1 MNSRVALM
9 RWGLLAWVLVTLP
22 VTAQPEAP
30 QPTVGPIQPEVVVV
44 DDFPYSW
51 LHWWETAG
59 WRYMEE
65 EAGQRD
71 RPWDHPAA
79 RRYRAEAEAA
89 LLARLN
95 DRDAKVR
102 EQALLALARMG
113 YEPLVERLFPPRSIE
128 QRIAE
133 EEAELFPDEP
143 VVGGNPSEEVVPA
156 VTTFLEDRNAGVRCA
171 GWLALGLLDT
181 AASREALLH
190 DVKLG
195 EEDAAA
201 RAIGIGLMSVLDVR
215 LRAALEQIL
224 GDPSAS
230 IEVKRW
236 AVWALGRHDSVAGD
250 DGMDAVLRRVPSTF
264 VISEALGSDG
274 YVWRR
279 GGANWLARVLEYDP
293 SVRQWAGYL
302 QLRDMP
308 SDGAYGSSPGG
319 LAMQSRTAASLAL
332 LRIPPE
338 KDASARARLAGLLI
352 ARASSG
358 TRDGWAE
365 AHRGPD
371 ALAFAV
377 HQMDAVS
384 GLDQLFTLMQGTSTV
399 PPPPPTLDEDGEPIP
414 RDRPNEPIDAYFPDR
429 PVRGYAAIG
438 IGLMLRRMTP
448 GTQLHEAHPAEI
460 RPRDLDRIKRRFGQR
475 LANEITDFDE
485 PMEYRAACALALGL
499 SDDPRYIPELNAR
512 LSRLGAG
519 DELVLGYGLLALA
532 MLGEAEA
539 ADVALRYVTRPGAV
553 GGKWDIL
560 GRGAAMQ
567 AVALLGDDAGQAGR
581 GTLTGAWGKN
591 PWVSLAAAECAAQAG
606 WYGLAPMALE
616 SAREG
621 RGASRLAGV
630 IALGALYESRYPSPL
645 ASITRDAN
653 YTLAFR
659 PDRFDQTQELVL
671 PVEGEPAPPEPSD
684 YRPADWPIRR
694 FYIYADPYLYDVLL
708 RR

>member
-22 VTAQPEAP
+22 VTAQPETP

-59 WRYMEE
+59 WRYLEE
-65 EAGQRD
+65 EAGDRD

-79 RRYRAEAEAA
+79 RRYRAEAQAA
-89 LLARLN
+89 LIARLN

-113 YEPLVERLFPPRSIE
+113 YEPLVERLFAPRPIE

-143 VVGGNPSEEVVPA
+143 AVGGDPAGVVVPA
-156 VTTFLEDRNAGVRCA
+156 ITTFLEDRNAGVRGA

-181 AASREALLH
+181 AASREVLLH
-190 DVKLG
+190 EVKLG

-215 LRAALEQIL
+215 LRAELEQIL

-236 AVWALGRHDSVAGD
+236 AVWALARHDSVAGD
-250 DGMDAVLRRVPSTF
+250 DMMDAVLRRVPSTF
-264 VISEALGSDG
+264 AIGEVLGADG

-293 SVRQWAGYL
+293 SVREWAGYT
-302 QLRDMP
+302 QLRAIP
-308 SDGAYGSSPGG
+308 KEGAYGSSPRG
-319 LAMQSRTAASLAL
+319 LAMQSRIASSLVL
-332 LRIPPE
+332 MRMPPE
-338 KDASARARLAGLLI
+338 ENASVRARLAGVLI
-352 ARASSG
+352 ARAKSG
-358 TRDGWAE
+358 TRNGWAE

-371 ALAFAV
+371 TLAFAV
-377 HQMDAVS
+377 HQVDA
-384 GLDQLFTLMQGTSTV
+384 GLGLEQLFKLMQGTSTV
-399 PPPPPTLDEDGEPIP
+399 PPLPLTLDEDGEPIP
-414 RDRPNEPIDAYFPDR
+414 RDRPAEPTEVYFPER

-438 IGLMLRRMTP
+438 VGLLLRRMTP
-448 GTQLHEAHPAEI
+448 GTELHDRHPAEI
-460 RPRDLDRIKRRFGQR
+460 RPRELDRIKRRFGQR

-499 SDDPRYIPELNAR
+499 SDDPRYIPELNDR

-532 MLGEAEA
+532 MLGEAEV

-567 AVALLGDDAGQAGR
+567 AIALLGDDAGQAGR
-581 GTLTGAWGKN
+581 ETLTGAWNKN
-591 PWVSLAAAECAAQAG
+591 PWLSLAAAECAAQAG
-606 WYGLAPMALE
+606 WYELAPIALE
-616 SAREG
+616 AAREG
-621 RGASRLAGV
+621 RGTSRLAGV
-630 IALGALYESRYPSPL
+630 IALGELFETRYPSPL

-671 PVEGEPAPPEPSD
+671 PAEGEPAPPEPSD